1 MDELHKETLDLV
13 KSLALQYTTLSEILK
28 AGPCPKV

>member
-13 KSLALQYTTLSEILK
+13 KSLALEYTTLSEILK